1 MRKKY
6 QAFSASTTTISRS
19 GAEEPGNEVNIL
31 ATGLTPNCTSNLYQ
45 FFSSVSVLQLCISS
59 AALYQ
64 FYKNSRKTCYSYRS
78 DTCTLQEEVCFSGM
92 NEQVKYMYE
101 GALKEFLAFPRAL

>member
-19 GAEEPGNEVNIL
+19 GAEEPGNKVNIL

-45 FFSSVSVLQLCISS
+45 FYSSVSVLQLCISS
-59 AALYQ
+59 T
-64 FYKNSRKTCYSYRS
+64 KTAVRHAIHTGLIPAHSKKKFV
-78 DTCTLQEEVCFSGM
+78 LV
-92 NEQVKYMYE
+92 
-101 GALKEFLAFPRAL
+101 A